1 MGEPLNQV
9 QKEILK
15 NYEHIQTYQGLEH
28 HHRRGQ
34 VSRHGPDPGG
44 QEEVNLVISFKKS
57 TPQILFN
64 AWSMHIMVEK
74 SILDNILIKIL
85 FLSPQTCAVGPGVVL
100 GKPE

>member
-1 MGEPLNQV
+1 MSEPLNQV

-57 TPQILFN
+57 TPQTLYSMAN
-64 AWSMHIMVEK
+64 AYHGEK

-85 FLSPQTCAVGPGVVL
+85 FLSPQTCAVGPRVVL